1 MDIYKELS
9 QGRGYSVIEIED
21 KSLLNELKDSF
32 LKNINLSNN
41 LKNDKDFVRKKV
53 AKMSKAEVNQC
64 MLDLLKFNNLS
75 ETIINSCPKLVELLC
90 GKELFIQ
97 RRATIVM
104 NVPGGGQAKQWPH
117 YELMSGI
124 SPFSFIIWTPL
135 HDLEENSGVYYIDQK
150 RSLEIMKKEQ
160 EKGTVNGPMVLD
172 MMADQKPEKLNFG
185 QAIVFN
191 PFVLHGNITFNSE
204 FARIACT
211 ARFQSSEKPL
221 LQKNS
226 DYLKFYKLN

>member
-1 MDIYKELS
+1 MDIYKELT

-32 LKNINLSNN
+32 IKNINLSNN
-41 LKNDKDFVRKKV
+41 LKNDMDFVRKKV

-104 NVPGGGQAKQWPH
+104 NVPGEGQAKQWPH

-172 MMADQKPEKLNFG
+172 MMADQKPKKLNFG

>member
-1 MDIYKELS
+1 MDIYKELT

-32 LKNINLSNN
+32 IKNINLSNN
-41 LKNDKDFVRKKV
+41 LKNDMDFVRKKV

-104 NVPGGGQAKQWPH
+104 NVPGEGQAKQWPH

>member
-1 MDIYKELS
+1 MDIYKELT

-41 LKNDKDFVRKKV
+41 LKNDMDFVRKKV

-104 NVPGGGQAKQWPH
+104 NVPGEGQAKQWPH

>member
-1 MDIYKELS
+1 MDIYKELTH
-9 QGRGYSVIEIED
+9 GRGYSVIEIED
-21 KSLLNELKDSF
+21 KSLLNKLKDSF
-32 LKNINLSNN
+32 IKNINISNN
-41 LKNDKDFVRKKV
+41 LKNDMNFARKKI

-64 MLDLLKFNNLS
+64 MIDLSKFNNLS
-75 ETIINSCPKLVELLC
+75 ETIINSCPKLVESLC

-104 NVPGGGQAKQWPH
+104 NVPGEGQAKQWPH

-124 SPFSFIIWTPL
+124 SPFSFIIWAPL
-135 HDLEENSGVYYIDQK
+135 HDLEENSGVYYFNQK

-160 EKGTVNGPMVLD
+160 EKGIVNGPLVLD
-172 MMADQKPEKLNFG
+172 MMSNKKPEKLNFG

-211 ARFQSSEKPL
+211 ARFQSSNKPL

-226 DYLKFYKLN
+226 DYLKFYRLN

>member
-1 MDIYKELS
+1 MDIYKELT
-9 QGRGYSVIEIED
+9 QGKGYAVIEIED
-21 KSLLNELKDSF
+21 KNLLDELKNSF
-32 LKNINLSNN
+32 IKKINILNN
-41 LKNDKDFVRKKV
+41 LKNDMNFARKKI

-64 MLDLLKFNNLS
+64 MVDLLKFNNLS
-75 ETIINSCPKLVELLC
+75 ETIISSCPKLVQSLC

-104 NVPGGGQAKQWPH
+104 NVPGDGQAKQWPH

-124 SPFSFIIWTPL
+124 SPFSFIIWVPL
-135 HDLEENSGVYYIDQK
+135 HDLEENSGVYYFDQN

-160 EKGTVNGPMVLD
+160 ETGIVNGPLVLD

-191 PFVLHGNITFNSE
+191 PFVLHGNIEFSSE
-204 FARIACT
+204 LARIACT
-211 ARFQSSEKPL
+211 ARFQSSDKPL